1 MKKIISCILL
11 CLVVLCSFPLLAFA
25 KTEEIVVPVG
35 EGSTSRVFQIT
46 WPNTDQEASV
56 TITSPDG
63 TVYSTEQTPEAH
75 CGEGLIVFNV
85 GAAAPGNWVVS
96 ITGEGLGTVSVDS
109 GELPGSMEIE
119 SFAVEMRGG
128 KAYASWKILDCPES
142 MQLQVYADTDTDGY
156 DGQEVASFTAG
167 AEGEQEISLGGLDGG
182 RYHFYLYVRG
192 EQGIFTRKYAEESLL
207 WFEDSASQ
215 ELSGVKAR
223 MLDGDVF
230 LTWGEVNEDSS
241 YRVMV
246 FAPDNG
252 GLLHDEIV
260 EADTSFLWTLPEQYD
275 GAQAAVALWENGRT
289 GRFTEYPLQ
298 RSAQPEAT
306 ITFPEKDVVNTK
318 TVLVPVEF
326 TGEYTVSAAL
336 NGELLVEGGK
346 SGQYRVD
353 MKEGDNILVFYL
365 EDPAGNLFSY
375 VKSLQVDTVPPQLSI
390 QRDLDGLST
399 PDSWVYLEG
408 HSEQGAQLLLN
419 GQPVSM
425 ISGYFQV
432 RCDLGLGDN
441 QITLTAQDA
450 AGNQAQYTAVV
461 SRTAQGSNIMYWIIG
476 GVVFLLLTAL
486 YVFLFIRGVKRRKQN
501 EEKNKENS

>member
-1 MKKIISCILL
+1 MKKIISCTLVF
-11 CLVVLCSFPLLAFA
+11 LVVLCSFPLLAFA

-46 WPNTDQEASV
+46 WPNTEQQASV

-85 GAAAPGNWVVS
+85 GAAAEGDWVVS
-96 ITGEGLGTVSVDS
+96 ITGENLGTVSVDS
-109 GELPGSMEIE
+109 GELPGSMEIV
-119 SFAVEMRGG
+119 SFAVEMREG
-128 KAYASWKILDCPES
+128 KAYASWKIVDCPES

-167 AEGEQEISLGGLDGG
+167 AEGEQEISLGNLDSG
-182 RYHFYLYVRG
+182 RFHFYLYVRG
-192 EQGIFTRKYAEESLL
+192 EQGIFTRKYADATLP
-207 WFEDSASQ
+207 WFQNSAAQ
-215 ELSGVKAR
+215 ELSGVNAR

-230 LTWGEVNEDSS
+230 LTWEGVNEDSS

-246 FAPDNG
+246 YAPDNG

-260 EADTSFLWTLPEQYD
+260 EAETSFLWTLPEEYD

-289 GRFTEYPLQ
+289 GRFTEYPIQ
-298 RSAQPEAT
+298 RAARPEAT
-306 ITFPEKDVVNTK
+306 IAFPEKDVVNTK
-318 TVLVPVEF
+318 TILVPVEF

-336 NGELLVEGGK
+336 NGELLVEDGK
-346 SGQYRVD
+346 AGQYRVD
-353 MKEGDNILVFYL
+353 MKEGDNTLVFYL
-365 EDPAGNLFSY
+365 KEPAGNLFSY
-375 VKSLQVDTVPPQLSI
+375 IKSLQVDTIPPQLSV

-399 PDSWVYLEG
+399 SDGWVYLEG

-419 GQPVSM
+419 GEPVSM

-450 AGNQAQYTAVV
+450 AGNQTQYTAVV
-461 SRTAQGSNIMYWIIG
+461 SRTAQGSDLMFWIIG
-476 GVVFLLLTAL
+476 GIVFILLAAL
-486 YVFLFIRGVKRRKQN
+486 YVLLFIRGVKRRKQN
-501 EEKNKENS
+501 EEKNNENH

>member
-1 MKKIISCILL
+1 MKKIISCTLMF
-11 CLVVLCSFPLLAFA
+11 LVVLCSFPLLAFA

-46 WPNTDQEASV
+46 WPNTEQQASV

-63 TVYSTEQTPEAH
+63 AVYSTEQTPEAH

-85 GAAAPGNWVVS
+85 GAAAEGDWVVS
-96 ITGEGLGTVSVDS
+96 ITGENLGTVSVDS

-119 SFAVEMRGG
+119 SFAVEMREG
-128 KAYASWKILDCPES
+128 KAYASWKIVDCPES
-142 MQLQVYADTDTDGY
+142 MQLQVYADADTDGY

-167 AEGEQEISLGGLDGG
+167 AEGEQEISLGSLDSG

-192 EQGIFTRKYAEESLL
+192 EQGIFTRKYADASLA
-207 WFEDSASQ
+207 WFQDSAAQ
-215 ELSGVKAR
+215 ELSGVNAR

-230 LTWGEVNEDSS
+230 LTWEGVNEDSS

-246 FAPDNG
+246 YAPDNG

-260 EADTSFLWTLPEQYD
+260 EAETSFLWTLPEEYN

-289 GRFTEYPLQ
+289 GRFTEYPIQ
-298 RSAQPEAT
+298 RAARPEAT
-306 ITFPEKDVVNTK
+306 IAFPEKDVVNTK
-318 TVLVPVEF
+318 TILVPVEF
-326 TGEYTVSAAL
+326 TGAYTVSAAL
-336 NGELLVEGGK
+336 NGELLVEDGK
-346 SGQYRVD
+346 AAQYRVD
-353 MKEGDNILVFYL
+353 MKEGDNTLVFYL
-365 EDPAGNLFSY
+365 KDPAGNLFSY
-375 VKSLQVDTVPPQLSI
+375 IKSLQVDTVPPQLSV
-390 QRDLDGLST
+390 QRDLDGLRTS
-399 PDSWVYLEG
+399 DGWVYLEG

-419 GQPVSM
+419 GEPVSM

-450 AGNQAQYTAVV
+450 AGNQTQYTAMV
-461 SRTAQGSNIMYWIIG
+461 SRTAQGSDLMFWIIG
-476 GVVFLLLTAL
+476 GIVFILLAAL
-486 YVFLFIRGVKRRKQN
+486 YVLLFIRGVKRRKQN
-501 EEKNKENS
+501 EEKNNENS

>member
-142 MQLQVYADTDTDGY
+142 MQLQVYAGTDTDGY
-156 DGQEVASFTAG
+156 DGQEVSSFTAG
-167 AEGEQEISLGGLDGG
+167 AEGEQEISLSGLDGG

-223 MLDGDVF
+223 MLDGDIF

-298 RSAQPEAT
+298 RSAQPEAYLSGKGCGQYQNRPGAGG
-306 ITFPEKDVVNTK
+306 IYRRVYRVRRAQRRASGRGGQVRSIPC
-318 TVLVPVEF
+318 
-326 TGEYTVSAAL
+326 GH
-336 NGELLVEGGK
+336 EGGRQYPGVL
-346 SGQYRVD
+346 SGRP
-353 MKEGDNILVFYL
+353 G
-365 EDPAGNLFSY
+365 
-375 VKSLQVDTVPPQLSI
+375 
-390 QRDLDGLST
+390 
-399 PDSWVYLEG
+399 
-408 HSEQGAQLLLN
+408 
-419 GQPVSM
+419 GQPV
-425 ISGYFQV
+425 FLCQV
-432 RCDLGLGDN
+432 F
-441 QITLTAQDA
+441 
-450 AGNQAQYTAVV
+450 AGGH
-461 SRTAQGSNIMYWIIG
+461 RTAPAFHSAGFGWAKHPG
-476 GVVFLLLTAL
+476 
-486 YVFLFIRGVKRRKQN
+486 
-501 EEKNKENS
+501 

>member
-1 MKKIISCILL
+1 MKKIISCILMF
-11 CLVVLCSFPLLAFA
+11 LVVLCSFPLLAFA

-46 WPNTDQEASV
+46 WPNTEQQASV

-85 GAAAPGNWVVS
+85 GAAAEGDWVVS
-96 ITGEGLGTVSVDS
+96 ITGENLGTVSVDS

-119 SFAVEMRGG
+119 SFAVEMREG
-128 KAYASWKILDCPES
+128 KAYASWKIVDCPES
-142 MQLQVYADTDTDGY
+142 MQLQVYADADTDGY

-167 AEGEQEISLGGLDGG
+167 AEGEQEISLGSLDSG

-192 EQGIFTRKYAEESLL
+192 EQGIFTRKYADASLA
-207 WFEDSASQ
+207 WFQDSAAQ
-215 ELSGVKAR
+215 ELSGVNAR

-230 LTWGEVNEDSS
+230 LTWEGVNEDSS

-246 FAPDNG
+246 YAPDNG

-260 EADTSFLWTLPEQYD
+260 EAETSFLWTLPEEYN

-289 GRFTEYPLQ
+289 GRFTEYPIQ
-298 RSAQPEAT
+298 RTARPEAT
-306 ITFPEKDVVNTK
+306 IAFPEKDVVNTK
-318 TVLVPVEF
+318 TILVPVEF

-336 NGELLVEGGK
+336 NGELLVEDGK
-346 SGQYRVD
+346 AAQYRVD
-353 MKEGDNILVFYL
+353 MKEGDNTLVFYL
-365 EDPAGNLFSY
+365 KDPAGNLFSY
-375 VKSLQVDTVPPQLSI
+375 IKSLQVDTVPPQLSV
-390 QRDLDGLST
+390 QRDLDGLRTS
-399 PDSWVYLEG
+399 DGWVYLEG

-419 GQPVSM
+419 GEPVSM

-450 AGNQAQYTAVV
+450 AGNQTQYTAVV
-461 SRTAQGSNIMYWIIG
+461 SRTAQASDLMFWIIG
-476 GVVFLLLTAL
+476 GIVFLLLAAL
-486 YVFLFIRGVKRRKQN
+486 YVLLFIRGVKRRKQN
-501 EEKNKENS
+501 EEKNNENS